1 MWNTCLSFS
10 CKTCLSHN
18 VIYFPTVCASLF
30 LRLLVAVLLFQWL
43 MYIGRNASPIK
54 IHTSTRIKCCSPKQ
68 ISLMAVCGNKFFVLI
83 CEESTLHLFKL
94 NFASLQ
100 CLLCEAMIKFGNMNY
115 DHLDQELH
123 LCWWWWFM
131 MVMVVTML
139 VIKFGKMK
147 YDHLDQ
153 ELHLKNLSMGSLLII
168 LPFCPNLRKLTLK
181 YPLR

>member
-54 IHTSTRIKCCSPKQ
+54 IQTSTRIKCCSPKQ
-68 ISLMAVCGNKFFVLI
+68 ISLMAVCGNKLFVLI

-94 NFASLQ
+94 IFCISA
-100 CLLCEAMIKFGNMNY
+100 
-115 DHLDQELH
+115 
-123 LCWWWWFM
+123 
-131 MVMVVTML
+131 ML
-139 VIKFGKMK
+139 VVWS
-147 YDHLDQ
+147 HDQ
-153 ELHLKNLSMGSLLII
+153 VWQHEVWSSWPGAAPEEPEHGQSPHHSPI
-168 LPFCPNLRKLTLK
+168 LPKSSQTHPQISTQVSPHPHLIHTFESEH
-181 YPLR
+181 